1 MNPGG
6 QLLDRRRF
14 LHASLLA
21 AAGATTPSSWATA
34 TSSQRVTVYLD
45 PRHVMGIVPAEF
57 TGLGFEA
64 SAVAR
69 SGFLSAE
76 NTAYIQ
82 YAKTLG
88 AGGVIRIGGNVSD
101 FTHWSP
107 NGQPAPLPKAT
118 VLNERCIREL
128 GEFLRAL
135 RWRLIWGLNLGSGTP
150 EEAAAEARSVASAV
164 GDLLLAFEIG
174 NEPDLFAHSEHRNPG
189 WGYAEWYQQ
198 YVQFRSA
205 VESKLPNAPFAGPD
219 VANATDWVAR
229 FAAAEDTRVKLLT
242 HHYYAEGPPD
252 IPRSTIDNLL
262 KTDPKLTPILSQMQE
277 ASKACKAPY
286 RICEVNSCFGGGKP
300 GVSDTFASALWGLDF
315 MLTLCAADSVGVN
328 LETSINQL
336 GFLSSYSPIWE
347 DGRGNYSARPLY
359 YGMLAFQEAAQGQ
372 RIAADYAA
380 GKMNVKAYAFI
391 GKDHLLRA
399 ALINKEPSTDVE
411 VRLISPE
418 KFTHVSAMRLRAP
431 SLESKSGVTLGDTEV
446 LASGTWAPER
456 PERLT
461 VRGLECIVHLPRASA
476 AIVRL
481 QI

>member
-1 MNPGG
+1 M
-6 QLLDRRRF
+6 LDRRRF

-21 AAGATTPSSWATA
+21 AAGATTPSGWAT
-34 TSSQRVTVYLD
+34 TSSSQRVTVYLD
-45 PRHVMGIVPAEF
+45 PRHVMGMPAEF

-107 NGQPAPLPKAT
+107 NGQPAALPKAT
-118 VLNERCIREL
+118 VLNELCLREL
-128 GEFLRAL
+128 GEFLHAL
-135 RWRLIWGLNLGSGTP
+135 GWRLIWGLNLGSGTP
-150 EEAAAEARSVASAV
+150 EEAVAEAQSVAAAT

-174 NEPDLFAHSEHRNPG
+174 NEPDLFAHSEHRNSG

-198 YVQFRSA
+198 YVQFRRA
-205 VESKLPNAPFAGPD
+205 VESKLPDAPFAGPD

-229 FAAAEDTRVKLLT
+229 FAAAEAGRIKLLT

-252 IPRSTIDNLL
+252 SPRSTIDNLL
-262 KTDPKLTPILSQMQE
+262 QTDPKLTRMVSRMQE
-277 ASKACKAPY
+277 ASKACKVPY
-286 RICEVNSCFGGGKP
+286 RICETNSCFGGGKP

-315 MLTLCAADSVGVN
+315 MLTLCAADSAGVN

-372 RIAADYAA
+372 RITADFAS
-380 GKMNVKAYAFI
+380 GETNMKAYAFI
-391 GKDHLLRA
+391 GKDHLLRV
-399 ALINKEPSTDVE
+399 ALINKEPSTDIE
-411 VRLISPE
+411 IRLTSSG
-418 KFTHVSAMRLRAP
+418 KFTHAYAMHLRAP

-446 LASGTWAPER
+446 LSSGRWEPDR
-456 PERLT
+456 LERLT
-461 VRGLECIVHLPRASA
+461 VRGSECIVHLPRASA
-476 AIVRL
+476 AIVREC
-481 QI
+481 